1 MMAEVSI
8 YAIKNHPQK
17 QKQNTTPKKFLSK
30 KVVNKQK
37 SVVLLFGQAKGKRRS
52 ALPERKGVRE
62 WKGCWCYSLGFYSR
76 RSAPSP
82 FDFVKNDRPADD

>member
-1 MMAEVSI
+1 M
-8 YAIKNHPQK
+8 PQK
-17 QKQNTTPKKFLSK
+17 TISKSKNKTRRLANSRRKKG
-30 KVVNKQK
+30 VDKQK

-62 WKGCWCYSLGFYSR
+62 WKGCWCYSLGLYSR

-82 FDFVKNDRPADD
+82 FDFEKNDRPADD

>member
-1 MMAEVSI
+1 MMAEASI
-8 YAIKNHPQK
+8 YAIKNHPKK

-30 KVVNKQK
+30 KWLTTK

-62 WKGCWCYSLGFYSR
+62 WKGCWCYSLGLYSR
-76 RSAPSP
+76 RSAPSR
-82 FDFVKNDRPADD
+82 FDFVKNDRSVAS